1 MSNQENA
8 LPAAVQKQVDEADAI
23 IKQMQEVE
31 DAPAPEE
38 TPKEED
44 PRDVPQD
51 VIDAAGEETPEPA
64 PAPERTDWKQKFHV
78 LQGKYNAEVPRLHAE
93 LKEAKQDT
101 NGLKDQLNTLQATV
115 ASLQELQKKPPEPPK
130 PLVTEEEV
138 EQFGPDLIDLI
149 GRVAKQE
156 LGVELDDKLKP
167 VKASVKQVEGKVAQT
182 ETSVA
187 QSAREQLYDRL
198 DDAVSDWSQI
208 NKSEPFLKWL
218 AQEDDFTGQ
227 VRGNLLRAAF
237 DRNDADRVVKFF
249 KSFQKEHVV
258 ETTDPSADA
267 PDTARAEE
275 SAGKSEQEPQQPLDE
290 LVAPGTPKTG
300 STGAQEESG
309 KGRIWTEKLINEFY
323 GWKNEF
329 VKKNPGK
336 DLPKDMAGA
345 ERDLFKAQHEGRIR

>member
-8 LPAAVQKQVDEADAI
+8 LPTAVQAQVDEADAI
-23 IKQMQEVE
+23 IKQMQEQE
-31 DAPAPEE
+31 AAPEPTPEE
-38 TPKEED
+38 TQE
-44 PRDVPQD
+44 
-51 VIDAAGEETPEPA
+51 AAPAEATPESEVTPEPEPA
-64 PAPERTDWKQKFHV
+64 PEDKRTDWKQKFLV
-78 LQGKYNAEVPRLHAE
+78 LQGKYNSEVPRLHSD
-93 LKEAKQDT
+93 LKEAKQAT
-101 NGLKDQLNTLQATV
+101 GGLQDQLNTLQATV
-115 ASLQELQKKPPEPPK
+115 ASMKELQKAPPEPPK
-130 PLVTEEEV
+130 PLVSDEEV

-187 QSAREQLYDRL
+187 QSAREQLYERL
-198 DDAVSDWSQI
+198 EGAVEDWNTI
-208 NKSEPFLKWL
+208 NRSEPFLKWL
-218 AQEDDFTGQ
+218 AQEDDLTGQ
-227 VRGNLLRAAF
+227 VRGNLLRGAF
-237 DRNDADRVVKFF
+237 ERNDADRVIKFF

-258 ETTDPSADA
+258 ETTDPVPATPADET
-267 PDTARAEE
+267 PSEE
-275 SAGKSEQEPQQPLDE
+275 TQQAEPQQTLDE

-309 KGRIWTEKLINEFY
+309 KGRIWNQKLIDGFY
-323 GWKNEF
+323 EWKNEF

-336 DLPKDMAGA
+336 ALPKEMEAE

>member
-1 MSNQENA
+1 MSNEDNA

-23 IKQMQEVE
+23 IKQMQEQE
-31 DAPAPEE
+31 DAP
-38 TPKEED
+38 D
-44 PRDVPQD
+44 PNSD
-51 VIDAAGEETPEPA
+51 PA
-64 PAPERTDWKQKFHV
+64 PDPDPTPDPDPDPDPNPESERTDWKQKFLV
-78 LQGKYNAEVPRLHAE
+78 LQGKYNNEVPILHAD
-93 LKEAKQDT
+93 LKEARGAVG
-101 NGLKDQLNTLQATV
+101 GLQDQLNTLTATV
-115 ASLQELQKKPPEPPK
+115 ASMKELQKTPPTPPK
-130 PLVTEEEV
+130 PLVSEEEI

-156 LGVELDDKLKP
+156 LGVTLDDKLKP
-167 VKASVKQVEGKVAQT
+167 VKASVKQVEGKVAEN

-187 QSAREQLYDRL
+187 QSARDKLYDRL
-198 DDAVSDWSQI
+198 DSQVTDWNVI

-218 AQEDDFTGQ
+218 AGEDELTGV
-227 VRGNLLRAAF
+227 VRGNILRAAF

-267 PDTARAEE
+267 PTKETPSEETPAE
-275 SAGKSEQEPQQPLDE
+275 EPQQTLDE

-309 KGRIWTEKLINEFY
+309 KGRIWNQKLIDEFY
-323 GWKNEF
+323 VWKNDF
-329 VKKNPGK
+329 VKKYPGK
-336 DLPKDMAGA
+336 ELPEEMARE